1 MRQRTARL
9 PVREIRE
16 QLGVVSASRAR
27 AWRGRGAG
35 GRSGEFHG
43 RSEHGEAVDGPAG
56 VLHGYVD
63 DGGR

>member
-1 MRQRTARL
+1 
-9 PVREIRE
+9 VREIRE

>member
-9 PVREIRE
+9 PVREIRK
-16 QLGVVSASRAR
+16 QLGVVTTSRAR
-27 AWRGRGAG
+27 AWQGRGAG

-56 VLHGYVD
+56 ALRGCVD
-63 DGGR
+63 GRQ